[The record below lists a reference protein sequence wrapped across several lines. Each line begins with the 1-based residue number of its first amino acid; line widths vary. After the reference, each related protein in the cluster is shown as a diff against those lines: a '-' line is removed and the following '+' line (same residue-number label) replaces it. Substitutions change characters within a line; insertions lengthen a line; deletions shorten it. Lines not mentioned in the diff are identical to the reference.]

1 MQTRPNARRYSYT
14 PVAMLHT
21 ISAHT
26 LARLTSEH
34 QLPTAWPNVRTKK
47 QTIVC
52 KAKGVKVQLVE
63 QREISANKY
72 QEMQREGRKSGENG
86 QFVWVLFQCVNYTR
100 AIWEQS
106 VTSTTTSIQYATCWN
121 TTSGAHTVQTWHTSH
136 TVHVHWDRVHV
147 GCSGHWRVA
156 HNSKQHCSLL
166 VLLLVEQF
174 DNTSVMTCV
183 QDSSKA
189 LRQLTPRHT
198 KRSNSGSTTDGAVRK
213 RLMGPARCWLYQQAA
228 LDDCL
233 FAFQGITRLMHSCQ
247 DGMKKGAEYDSNHQH
262 EAVDGHHTLLPMY
275 SNCWFNGWI
284 TACTVDPFFVFNW
297 CVSCIISCTI
307 PWSSLTWLQHTSPHT
322 PARER
327 ADRQAANTAVDVR
340 CATCASVCHLSV
352 CRAPA
357 AVLSTLQRATLPT
370 HQSNSISVKLDN
382 RECMRVQWAVS
393 STAHYTSHIT
403 ENDMILAITVT
414 CSVASTGNRINRIWS
429 WWVVEQRNERK
440 ERR

>member
-1 MQTRPNARRYSYT
+1 
-14 PVAMLHT
+14 
-21 ISAHT
+21 
-26 LARLTSEH
+26 
-34 QLPTAWPNVRTKK
+34 
-47 QTIVC
+47 
-52 KAKGVKVQLVE
+52 
-63 QREISANKY
+63 
-72 QEMQREGRKSGENG
+72 
-86 QFVWVLFQCVNYTR
+86 VLFQCVNYTR

-121 TTSGAHTVQTWHTSH
+121 TTSCAHTVQTWHTSH
-136 TVHVHWDRVHV
+136 TEHVHWDRVHV
-147 GCSGHWRVA
+147 GCSSHWRVA

-198 KRSNSGSTTDGAVRK
+198 KRSNSGSTTDGAVTK

-247 DGMKKGAEYDSNHQH
+247 DGMKKGAEYDSHHQH
-262 EAVDGHHTLLPMY
+262 EAVDGHHTMLPMY

-284 TACTVDPFFVFNW
+284 TACVQWIRLLFSTGVWAASYPTRYHGLRSHDCNTP
-297 CVSCIISCTI
+297 
-307 PWSSLTWLQHTSPHT
+307 HHT

-340 CATCASVCHLSV
+340 CATCASVCHITV

-357 AVLSTLQRATLPT
+357 AVLSTLQRVTLPT
-370 HQSNSISVKLDN
+370 HQSNSISVELDN
-382 RECMRVQWAVS
+382 HECMRVQWAVS
-393 STAHYTSHIT
+393 STAHYTSHHRKRY
-403 ENDMILAITVT
+403 DSCDHSHMQ
-414 CSVASTGNRINRIWS
+414 CCQHRYRINRIWS